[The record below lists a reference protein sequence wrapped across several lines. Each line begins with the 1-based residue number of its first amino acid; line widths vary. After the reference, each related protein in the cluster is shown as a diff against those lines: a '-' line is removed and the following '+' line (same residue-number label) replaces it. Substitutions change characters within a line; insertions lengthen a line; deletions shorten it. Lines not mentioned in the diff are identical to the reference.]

1 MRRLRFLVAHRL
13 KTSLW
18 FVPVMCVL
26 AGVVLSFVTISIDRA
41 SGDEL
46 VSRTLT
52 GDPNAALIILSTVA
66 ASMVSLT
73 ALVLTITMVVVQL
86 AMGQFSPRAVRPFLR
101 DRPSQFAIGIFAGT
115 FAHAMLAMREVH
127 SFTDQGSVPGL
138 TIIVSFALVIV
149 SIVVLIA
156 YVHHIGN
163 SLKVDSIIRSVGE
176 EARGLIDKL
185 YPELHD
191 EQGTEQHGVIR
202 SDTAGVVFR
211 VDHEVLVDVA
221 AGAGCRLELV
231 RGVGMFVARDAP
243 LIRVHGSDARPDSNT
258 ARRAVAIGPERTM
271 DQDAAFGIQTLVD
284 VAERSLTDSFN
295 DPTTAVQALDRLHD
309 CMRQLATRRLPDGR
323 FHDSNGELR
332 LTVPTLDWEG
342 YVALAFDSL
351 RSAAAEAPQVLERM
365 REALEDIRSIVP
377 AERRPPLDDRLRSL
391 EGGAAGPESRNQ
403 WPPERTPT
411 HEPAGSGVQQY

>member
-1 MRRLRFLVAHRL
+1 
-13 KTSLW
+13 
-18 FVPVMCVL
+18 
-26 AGVVLSFVTISIDRA
+26 
-41 SGDEL
+41 

-115 FAHAMLAMREVH
+115 FAHAMLAMREVR

-138 TIIVSFALVIV
+138 TIVVSFALVIV
-149 SIVVLIA
+149 SIVVLVA

-163 SLKVDSIIRSVGE
+163 SLKVDSIIKSVGE

-185 YPELHD
+185 YPERLD
-191 EQGTEQHGVIR
+191 EHETAQPGVIC

-221 AGAGCRLELV
+221 TEAGGRLELL
-231 RGVGMFVARDAP
+231 RGVGMFVPRDAP
-243 LIRVHGSDARPDSNT
+243 LLRVHGKGARPDVTS
-258 ARRAVAIGPERTM
+258 ARRAVSIGPERTM
-271 DQDAAFGIQTLVD
+271 DQDGAFGIQTLVD
-284 VAERSLTDSFN
+284 VAQRSLTDSFN
-295 DPTTAVQALDRLHD
+295 DPTTAVQALDRIHD
-309 CMRQLATRRLPDGR
+309 CMRQLATRQLPDGR
-323 FHDSNGELR
+323 FLDAGGELR
-332 LTVPTLDWEG
+332 LTVPTMAWDG

-351 RSAAAEAPQVLERM
+351 HSAASESPQVLERM
-365 REALEDIRSIVP
+365 RDALEDIRSIAP
-377 AERRPPLDDRLRSL
+377 AERRPPLDERIRSL
-391 EGGAAGPESRNQ
+391 EPPADESPSQ
-403 WPPERTPT
+403 EPTVMLTAPT
-411 HEPAGSGVQQY
+411 HEPRGSRVQQH

>member
-1 MRRLRFLVAHRL
+1 MAHRL

-41 SGDEL
+41 AGGEI

-52 GDPNAALIILSTVA
+52 GDPNAALTILATVA

-149 SIVVLIA
+149 SIVVLVA

-163 SLKVDSIIRSVGE
+163 SLKVDSIIRMVGE

-185 YPELHD
+185 YPERHD
-191 EQGTEQHGVIR
+191 EQGTEQPGAIS

-211 VDHEVLVDVA
+211 VDHEVLVDIA
-221 AGAGCRLELV
+221 AKGGCRLELV
-231 RGVGMFVARDAP
+231 RGVGEFVPRDAP
-243 LIRVHGSDARPDSNT
+243 LLRVHGNGVRPDVT
-258 ARRAVAIGPERTM
+258 AARRAVSIGPERTM
-271 DQDAAFGIQTLVD
+271 DQDGAFGIQTLVD
-284 VAERSLTDSFN
+284 VAQRSLTDSFN
-295 DPTTAVQALDRLHD
+295 DPTTAVQALDRIHD

-323 FHDSNGELR
+323 FRDAAGELR
-332 LTVPTLDWEG
+332 FTMPALTWEG

-351 RSAAAEAPQVLERM
+351 RSAAEDAPPVLERM
-365 REALEDIRSIVP
+365 RDALEDIRSIAP
-377 AERRPPLDDRLRSL
+377 TERRPPLDERIRSL
-391 EGGAAGPESRNQ
+391 ERPVDE
-403 WPPERTPT
+403 PPSQKPTVMLTAPT
-411 HEPAGSGVQQY
+411 HEPPGSRVQQH